1 MAARNEPGIWKYKTT
16 QGTFWALDVWLTMPD
31 GTLKRREKRK
41 IPTQEEA
48 KALKAKWK
56 SDAFEGR
63 YFDRIKVVKVTVAEL
78 WRDYEPISRRDK
90 KSWRSDVCRAKSLL
104 QHLGT
109 RVAME
114 LNQKDIDEYRT
125 IRLGEKTR
133 RGGPPSPATLDLELA
148 QLKRMCSY
156 AEACGRLPK
165 NPVEKV
171 SKLNVP
177 NVRQVSIK
185 EAEFVKLVEA
195 AGPSYRPILLIAFD
209 TGMRRGEILGLRWSQ
224 VDLATGTLRLGAADT
239 KTKKPRNIALTARVV
254 DALRGLKMGRRDD
267 YVFVSERTG
276 TKWEELRRKF
286 NKARAAIGRPDLHFH
301 DLRRSFVT
309 NARRRGVQE
318 SVIMRMSGHRT
329 RSVFDRYNV
338 VDDED
343 VVAAVHLI
351 EAGISKD
358 LASAE
363 KRQEQAKTDD

>member
-1 MAARNEPGIWKYKTT
+1 MSAKNEPGVRRYTT
-16 QGTFWALDVWLTMPD
+16 SQGTFWAIDVWLTRPD
-31 GTLKRREKRK
+31 GTLKRVEKRK
-41 IPTQEEA
+41 IPTREEA
-48 KALKAKWK
+48 VILKAKLRAE
-56 SDAFEGR
+56 AFEGR

-104 QHLGT
+104 QHLGA

-185 EAEFVKLVEA
+185 EAEFVKLAEA
-195 AGPSYRPILLIAFD
+195 ADPLYRPILLVAYD
-209 TGMRRGEILGLRWSQ
+209 TGMRLGEILNLTWSQ
-224 VDLATGTLRLGAADT
+224 VDLTAGTLRLGAADT
-239 KTKKPRNIALTARVV
+239 KTKKPRNITLTSRVV
-254 DALRGLKMGRRDD
+254 AALRVLKTGKRDE
-267 YVFVSERTG
+267 YVFVSQRTG
-276 TKWEELRRKF
+276 SKWSELRRKF
-286 NKARAAIGRPDLHFH
+286 NKARATIGRDDLHFH

-351 EAGISKD
+351 EAGISSD

-363 KRQEQAKTDD
+363 KQQEQAKTDD